1 MAYRSH
7 PLFFGGAEFSG
18 GLSMEDRQSLLEQEN
33 LLAEERDAKA
43 RQFQLDME
51 RERKAQEG
59 QMAELTKR
67 QEADRVAALE
77 QQEQAAAEYATPET
91 DLASKIKNEDEP
103 LCGEPQLLVR
113 HLILLLKNRD
123 RSK

>member
-7 PLFFGGAEFSG
+7 PLFFGGAEFEG

-91 DLASKIKNEDEP
+91 DLAQQDKERRRTAMWGALAAGQAPDTTIEESRPE
-103 LCGEPQLLVR
+103 
-113 HLILLLKNRD
+113 
-123 RSK
+123 

>member
-91 DLASKIKNEDEP
+91 DLAQQDKERRRTAMWGALAAGQAPDTTIEESRPE
-103 LCGEPQLLVR
+103 
-113 HLILLLKNRD
+113 
-123 RSK
+123 

>member
-77 QQEQAAAEYATPET
+77 QQEQAAAEFATPET
-91 DLASKIKNEDEP
+91 DIAQQDKERRRTAMWGALAAGQAPDTTIEESRPE
-103 LCGEPQLLVR
+103 
-113 HLILLLKNRD
+113 
-123 RSK
+123 